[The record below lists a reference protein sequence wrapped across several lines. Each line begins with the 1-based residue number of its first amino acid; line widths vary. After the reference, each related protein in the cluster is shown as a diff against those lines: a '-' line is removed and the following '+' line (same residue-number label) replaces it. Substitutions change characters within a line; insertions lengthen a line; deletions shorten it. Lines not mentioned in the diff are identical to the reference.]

1 MLINNNKKGRNEK
14 KRKERRRKYKN
25 IKRIKEAEYNKMKRI
40 VRKI

>member
-1 MLINNNKKGRNEK
+1 MLINNNKKGGTEK
-14 KRKERRRKYKN
+14 KQKERRGKYKN